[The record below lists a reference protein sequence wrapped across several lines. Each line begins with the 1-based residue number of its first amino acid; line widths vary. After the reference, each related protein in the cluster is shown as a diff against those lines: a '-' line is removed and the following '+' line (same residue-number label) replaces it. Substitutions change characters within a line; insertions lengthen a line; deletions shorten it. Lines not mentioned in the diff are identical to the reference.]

1 MISFVLYV
9 LLIIGMWKV
18 FEKAGVAG
26 WKSLIPFYNIFVL
39 ITKIANKPWW

>member
-39 ITKIANKPWW
+39 